1 MEQGIHIVLDALLDL
16 LKLFFCRERSRFL
29 LSENDGGR
37 SAVCPG
43 GGDQIVDG
51 IQQSTVGLLIIQNV
65 TLCTAG
71 SSQVTYDI
79 GFMDPYGVFVPIVKN
94 AFTTEVFVITGDA
107 IGFRLVVRE
116 SAVER
121 TYTIVK
127 SVVAVVLH
135 DQGRN
140 VRMYFNCAQMLV
152 ITLLL

>member
-1 MEQGIHIVLDALLDL
+1 M
-16 LKLFFCRERSRFL
+16 
-29 LSENDGGR
+29 
-37 SAVCPG
+37 
-43 GGDQIVDG
+43 
-51 IQQSTVGLLIIQNV
+51 
-65 TLCTAG
+65 
-71 SSQVTYDI
+71 
-79 GFMDPYGVFVPIVKN
+79 FVPIVMN
-94 AFTTEVFVITGDA
+94 AFTTEVFVIIGDA
-107 IGFRLVVRE
+107 VGFRLVVRE

>member
-1 MEQGIHIVLDALLDL
+1 MLLDL
-16 LKLFFCRERSRFL
+16 LKLLFCRERSRFL
-29 LSENDGGR
+29 LSENDGGP

-65 TLCTAG
+65 TVCTFG
-71 SSQVTYDI
+71 SNQVTYDI
-79 GFMDPYGVFVPIVKN
+79 GFMDPFGVFVPIVTN
-94 AFTTEVFVITGDA
+94 AFTTEVFVVIGDA
-107 IGFRLVVRE
+107 VGFRLVVRE

-127 SVVAVVLH
+127 SRVAVVLH

-140 VRMYFNCAQMLV
+140 VSMCLNCAQMLV